1 MDELRIRTHYLKG
14 LIGSIVTK
22 IVRKKTK
29 SEISINVHEM
39 EIESIGDD
47 YYVKLG
53 ISGTIPKDDIPKL
66 ISKLNL
72 L

>member
-1 MDELRIRTHYLKG
+1 MDELRIRSHYLKG
-14 LIGSIVTK
+14 LVGTIVTK
-22 IVRKKTK
+22 LVQKKTK
-29 SEISINVHEM
+29 TYIGVHVHEL
-39 EIESIGDD
+39 EIESVGDD

>member
-14 LIGSIVTK
+14 LIGAIVTK
-22 IVRKKTK
+22 LVQKKTNTH
-29 SEISINVHEM
+29 IGVHVHEL

-53 ISGTIPKDDIPKL
+53 ISGTIHKEDIPK
-66 ISKLNL
+66 IMSKLDL

>member
-1 MDELRIRTHYLKG
+1 MDELRIRTYYLKG

-22 IVRKKTK
+22 IIRKKTK
-29 SEISINVHEM
+29 SEISINVNEM

-53 ISGTIPKDDIPKL
+53 ISGTIHKDDIPK
-66 ISKLNL
+66 IMSKLDL